1 MKKIILILISI
12 FFMFCGNNENI
23 SEDNVIKE
31 YTYKIEELKI
41 KSGNNEI
48 WGQIYTPDNL
58 KKRAKTIIISHGFNG
73 SYEFG
78 LYYAEE
84 LVKKGYVV
92 YVFDYINGSTIS
104 KSGNNTRE
112 MSIFDQVRQ
121 LKDVSF
127 ELIKQKYVDKDNL
140 YLIGHSQG
148 GLVSAIMASENK
160 DIIKGLVLLAPGF
173 AIADYISQF
182 FESAGNIPES
192 STFLNATVGRK
203 YIEELLGF
211 DVFEKVIKFDKKVLI
226 IHGIE
231 DEIAPIEYSKKA
243 IEVYNNA
250 KMIEIKGGNHSFDRE
265 GDKKII
271 MDFAL

>member
-1 MKKIILILISI
+1 M
-12 FFMFCGNNENI
+12 
-23 SEDNVIKE
+23 
-31 YTYKIEELKI
+31 
-41 KSGNNEI
+41 
-48 WGQIYTPDNL
+48 
-58 KKRAKTIIISHGFNG
+58 
-73 SYEFG
+73 
-78 LYYAEE
+78 
-84 LVKKGYVV
+84 V

-203 YIEELLGF
+203 YIEELLGY